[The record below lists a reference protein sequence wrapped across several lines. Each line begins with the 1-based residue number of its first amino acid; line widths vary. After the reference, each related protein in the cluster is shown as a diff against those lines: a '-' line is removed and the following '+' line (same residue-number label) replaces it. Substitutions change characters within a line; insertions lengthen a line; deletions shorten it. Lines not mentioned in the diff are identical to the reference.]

1 MPVLYH
7 ELTVSLYTRAV
18 WQPALIP
25 GVSPCPALTLHFHF
39 SALSHPTDLHR
50 PTIPWLAPPIR
61 RASPRSLTL
70 RSLPV
75 RSTSPINAPHLSL
88 PTLLVH
94 FPSTSTLS
102 HTFPL
107 SPTGTCPYGRA
118 WAGTPRK
125 NNDHRQRIECSGQG
139 VCERKTGQCV
149 CKPGFWGEGCRRSAC
164 PNSCSGHGTCQSIKA
179 FAEDY
184 SHEADDGYVSRQF
197 AVPSETE
204 VYNSKT
210 GQMEWIAQTRNAG
223 ARYDTAWDADYN
235 YGCKC
240 DQGFRGPDC
249 SKIECPSLA
258 DPLGHKGA
266 AEGRD
271 CSGRGSCDY
280 TTGVCECFR
289 GFYGGSCE
297 YMTNLA

>member
-1 MPVLYH
+1 MARPTH
-7 ELTVSLYTRAV
+7 PPGFASLTHYPLASR
-18 WQPALIP
+18 
-25 GVSPCPALTLHFHF
+25 SLHFAYQR
-39 SALSHPTDLHR
+39 SP
-50 PTIPWLAPPIR
+50 PLAPDS
-61 RASPRSLTL
+61 ARSFPFLLLHTFAHVNY
-70 RSLPV
+70 SLP
-75 RSTSPINAPHLSL
+75 
-88 PTLLVH
+88 
-94 FPSTSTLS
+94 
-102 HTFPL
+102 
-107 SPTGTCPYGRA
+107 GTCPYGRA

-125 NNDHRQRIECSGQG
+125 NIDHRQRIECSGQG

-240 DQGFRGPDC
+240 DQGFRDPDC

-271 CSGRGSCDY
+271 CSGRGSCEY

>member
-1 MPVLYH
+1 MW
-7 ELTVSLYTRAV
+7 R
-18 WQPALIP
+18 QDLIP
-25 GVSPCPALTLHFHF
+25 GATL
-39 SALSHPTDLHR
+39 SRPPT
-50 PTIPWLAPPIR
+50 
-61 RASPRSLTL
+61 
-70 RSLPV
+70 
-75 RSTSPINAPHLSL
+75 
-88 PTLLVH
+88 
-94 FPSTSTLS
+94 PSTSIFPRS
-102 HTFPL
+102 HTPRRHTDPPSHGSPHPPVGLGLAHPL
-107 SPTGTCPYGRA
+107 STRSPLAPLRFATLLTSRSPLCSFISLARSTFAHAPLEPLPGTCPYGRA

-139 VCERKTGQCV
+139 VCERKTGQCA

-210 GQMEWIAQTRNAG
+210 NQMEWIAQTRNVG

-271 CSGRGSCDY
+271 CSGRGTCDY
-280 TTGVCECFR
+280 TVGVCECFR